1 MSARDLLIETIRG
14 VGYDPILQGTMTENE
29 TYPDS
34 FVTFF
39 CDGSEER
46 FFDDESVG
54 TVWSFSVIFYTC
66 DPSLFST
73 EPQRIRKALK
83 AAGFIPQGKG
93 TDILSDEP
101 THPGWANDYLFFE
114 T

>member
-29 TYPDS
+29 PYPES
-34 FVTFF
+34 FVTFS
-39 CDGSEER
+39 CGGSEEK
-46 FFDDESVG
+46 FFDGKVVE

-66 DPSLFST
+66 DPLLLST
-73 EPQRIRKALK
+73 EPEKIRNALI
-83 AAGFIPQGKG
+83 AEGFIPQGKG
-93 TDILSDEP
+93 MDILSDEP
-101 THPGWANDYLFFE
+101 THPGWVNDYLFSE

>member
-29 TYPDS
+29 PYPDS

-39 CDGSEER
+39 CNGSEEI
-46 FFDDESVG
+46 FFDGKVVE
-54 TVWSFSVIFYTC
+54 TVWSFSVIFYTS
-66 DPSLFST
+66 DPALFST
-73 EPQRIRKALK
+73 EPNRIREALK
-83 AAGFIPQGKG
+83 AAGFVPQGKG
-93 TDILSDEP
+93 TDTLSDEP
-101 THPGWANDYLFFE
+101 THPGWANDYLFSE